1 MPIIIEYTYADGTKE
16 KVTHPA
22 EIWRYNDKQVTLSK
36 GSTKEITSIVIDPDL
51 ETADVDVTNNSWPK
65 EPVVDKFEEMK
76 N

>member
-1 MPIIIEYTYADGTKE
+1 
-16 KVTHPA
+16 
-22 EIWRYNDKQVTLSK
+22 LSK

-65 EPVVDKFEEMK
+65 EPAVDKFEEMK